1 MLRPLLSLCLAC
13 SFDASAGWLFSD
25 AVDEFFEHERC
36 IFAPDGSNAP
46 VRLLDR
52 EYVAE
57 NGIVVGSARKL
68 NEITI
73 KFHLYS
79 RKLTFALQVE
89 KTSAGYRAVGPE
101 GLGVV
106 LDCSM

>member
-1 MLRPLLSLCLAC
+1 MLRPLLSLGLAF
-13 SFDASAGWLFSD
+13 SIDASAGWLFSD

-46 VRLLDR
+46 VRLLDG

-57 NGIVVGSARKL
+57 NGIVLGSARKL
-68 NEITI
+68 NENTI

-79 RKLTFALQVE
+79 RKLNLALQIE
-89 KTSAGYRAVGPE
+89 KTSVGYRAVGSE
-101 GLGVV
+101 GVGVV